1 MGSVQ
6 EKYQRFQMLQ
16 QQIEQLGGHL
26 EILNE
31 QMQELEISKN
41 AVTELEKTPKKNEIL
56 APIAN
61 GIFLKAELL
70 ENKRLI
76 VNVGSNVTVERTIPE
91 VVQLL
96 GQQETQ
102 VQEQIIEANAVLEQ
116 LSTQAMKIYQE
127 VEHDVRETQREA

>member
-1 MGSVQ
+1 MDTLQ
-6 EKYQRFQMLQ
+6 QKYQRFQLLQ

-41 AVTELEKTPKKNEIL
+41 AVTELEKTPRKNEIL

-61 GIFLKAELL
+61 GIFFKAELVD
-70 ENKRLI
+70 NQKLI

-91 VVQLL
+91 VAQLL
-96 GQQETQ
+96 EQQETQ
-102 VQEQIIEANAVLEQ
+102 VQEQIMEANAVLEQ
-116 LSTQAMKIYQE
+116 LSSQALKIYKE
-127 VEHDVRETQREA
+127 VEKEAQ